1 MFNHVMV
8 GSNDLEKSRA
18 FYDAVLTPLG
28 MFDTPYEGR
37 LRYMGNGALLIV
49 VKPGDG
55 NPATFGNGINIGLR
69 APSREAVDD
78 AYAGGMANGGTSDGT
93 PGLRLGSTFG
103 NYVAY
108 IRDPDGNKF
117 CLLWPNPEYAQG
129 LAAKAD

>member
-18 FYDAVLTPLG
+18 FYDALLKPLG
-28 MFDTPYEGR
+28 MVDTPYEGR
-37 LRYMGNGALLIV
+37 LRYMGNGGLLVV

-55 NPATFGNGINIGLR
+55 NPATSGNGTNIGLR
-69 APSREAVDD
+69 ASSREAVDA
-78 AYAGGMANGGTSDGT
+78 AYAGGMANGGTSDGA
-93 PGLRLGSTFG
+93 PGLRSTSAFG

-117 CLLWPNPEYAQG
+117 CLLWPNPEYAEG
-129 LAAKAD
+129 RAAKAG

>member
-18 FYDAVLTPLG
+18 FYDALLTPLG
-28 MFDTPYEGR
+28 MVGTPYEGR
-37 LRYMGNGALLIV
+37 LRYMRDGALLIV

-69 APSREAVDD
+69 ALSREAVDD
-78 AYAGGMANGGTSDGT
+78 AYAGGMANGGTSDGA
-93 PGLRLGSTFG
+93 PGLRSASVFG

-108 IRDPDGNKF
+108 IRDPDGNKY
-117 CLLWPNPEYAQG
+117 CLLYPNPEYAEG
-129 LAAKAD
+129 LTAKTD

>member
-8 GSNDLEKSRA
+8 GSNDLDKSRA
-18 FYDAVLTPLG
+18 FYDALLAPLG

-55 NPATFGNGINIGLR
+55 QPATSGNGINIGLR
-69 APSREAVDD
+69 APSQEAVDV

-93 PGLRLGSTFG
+93 PGLRATSTFG

-117 CLLWPNPEYAQG
+117 CLLWPDPGYAEG
-129 LAAKAD
+129 LAANTE